1 MNKIFKLITSISFL
15 FFSINAALSEE
26 NFFNEALKMYQNE
39 KYEDA
44 RFMLERNIV
53 FNPKDAK
60 SYLYLA
66 KIYNHEEDQNKEEY
80 NLETTLLIEPNNE
93 EAILMLMKIAL
104 KKSNYSKVN
113 DLSQTFIKVCK
124 KLCDENNEIQKS
136 LKNIEPATMSLDQ
149 NLNKILI
156 IDFGSQFTQLI
167 ARRIRELGV
176 FSEIVSHKKIKIKHI
191 DKSIKGIILSGG
203 PLNVYEINKYSFD
216 KKIINLSIPIL
227 GICFGHQIL
236 SKLNGGR
243 VKQSKHR
250 EFGLANIYKKN
261 ESLLIKNFFNKQKS
275 KKVWMSHADQVSKL
289 PKNFKVIAS
298 STNSK
303 FAIVENKLNKFY
315 GIQFHPEVTHT
326 ENGKKLISN
335 FIFLICKIKRNWSSK
350 DQKIQLIK
358 EVKDQVGS
366 EKVICALSGG
376 VDSSVVAQLLNKA
389 IGKKLYC
396 IFVNTGLLRKNEE
409 VQVVQTFKKRL
420 KINLIYVNAEKE
432 FLKKLHNVSDPE
444 KKRKIIGNLF
454 IKIFERYAK
463 KIKNV
468 KFLAQGTLYP
478 DLIESRSVTG
488 SQTSKIK
495 SHHNVG
501 GLPKKMKLKLV
512 EPLKFLFK
520 DEVRKLG
527 LELNLNKDIISRH
540 PFPGPGLAIRMPGL
554 ITNEKIKILKEADYY
569 FIQALRDHGLYHKI
583 WQAYAALLPVKT
595 VGVMGDN
602 RTYEYLCLLRAITSE
617 DGMTADFYEFK
628 KSFMETISNKIVN
641 SIRGINRVVYDIT
654 SKPPSTIELE

>member
-1 MNKIFKLITSISFL
+1 
-15 FFSINAALSEE
+15 
-26 NFFNEALKMYQNE
+26 
-39 KYEDA
+39 
-44 RFMLERNIV
+44 
-53 FNPKDAK
+53 
-60 SYLYLA
+60 
-66 KIYNHEEDQNKEEY
+66 
-80 NLETTLLIEPNNE
+80 
-93 EAILMLMKIAL
+93 
-104 KKSNYSKVN
+104 
-113 DLSQTFIKVCK
+113 
-124 KLCDENNEIQKS
+124 
-136 LKNIEPATMSLDQ
+136 MSLDK

-167 ARRIRELGV
+167 ARRIRESGV
-176 FSEIVSHKKIKIKHI
+176 YSEIISHKKVKNKNI
-191 DKSIKGIILSGG
+191 DNSIKGIILSGG
-203 PLNVYEINKYSFD
+203 PLNVYQINKYSFD
-216 KKIINLSIPIL
+216 KRIIENQIPVL

-243 VKQSKHR
+243 VKQSKYR
-250 EFGLANIYKKN
+250 EFGLANIRKKR
-261 ESLLIKNFFNKQKS
+261 ESILTKNFFNKKNIN
-275 KKVWMSHADQVSKL
+275 KVWMSHADQVSKL
-289 PKNFKVIAS
+289 PKNFNVIAS
-298 STNSK
+298 SQNSK
-303 FAIVENKLNKFY
+303 FAIIENKKKNFY
-315 GIQFHPEVTHT
+315 GVQFHPEVTHT
-326 ENGKKLISN
+326 ENGKKLINN

-350 DQKIQLIK
+350 DQKIKLIK
-358 EVKDQVGS
+358 DVQNLVGKN
-366 EKVICALSGG
+366 KVICALSGG

-389 IGKKLYC
+389 IGKKLFC

-409 VQVVQTFKKRL
+409 IQVVKTFKKKL
-420 KINLIYVNAEKE
+420 KINLIYVNAENE
-432 FLKKLHNVSDPE
+432 FLRKLNNVSDPE

-478 DLIESRSVTG
+478 DLIESKSVTG

-527 LELNLNKDIISRH
+527 LELKLSKEIISRH
-540 PFPGPGLAIRMPGL
+540 PFPGPGLAIRMPGI
-554 ITNEKIKILKEADYY
+554 ITKEKIKILKEADNY
-569 FIQALRDHGLYHKI
+569 FIQALRDHNLYNKI

-617 DGMTADFYEFK
+617 DGMTADFYNFK
-628 KSFMETISNKIVN
+628 KSFIQMISNKIVN
-641 SIRGINRVVYDIT
+641 SIRGVNRVVYDVT

>member
-1 MNKIFKLITSISFL
+1 
-15 FFSINAALSEE
+15 
-26 NFFNEALKMYQNE
+26 
-39 KYEDA
+39 
-44 RFMLERNIV
+44 
-53 FNPKDAK
+53 
-60 SYLYLA
+60 
-66 KIYNHEEDQNKEEY
+66 
-80 NLETTLLIEPNNE
+80 
-93 EAILMLMKIAL
+93 
-104 KKSNYSKVN
+104 
-113 DLSQTFIKVCK
+113 
-124 KLCDENNEIQKS
+124 
-136 LKNIEPATMSLDQ
+136 MSLDQ
-149 NLNKILI
+149 NLDKILI

-167 ARRIRELGV
+167 ARRIRELGI
-176 FSEIVSHKKIKIKHI
+176 FCEIISHKKIKIFDI
-191 DKSIKGIILSGG
+191 SKSVKGIILSGG
-203 PLNVYEINKYSFD
+203 PLNVDQINKYSFD
-216 KKIINLSIPIL
+216 KKILELNLPVL

-236 SKLNGGR
+236 SKLSGGK

-250 EFGLANIYKKN
+250 EFGLANIHKKN
-261 ESLLIKNFFNKQKS
+261 NSLLTSNFFGTKKS
-275 KKVWMSHADQVSKL
+275 KEVWMSHADQVSKL
-289 PKNFKVIAS
+289 PRNFKVIAS

-303 FAIVENKLNKFY
+303 FAIVENSKKKFY
-315 GIQFHPEVTHT
+315 GVQFHPEVTHT
-326 ENGKKLISN
+326 ENGKKLLSN
-335 FIFLICKIKRNWSSK
+335 FIFLICKIKKNWSSK
-350 DQKIQLIK
+350 DQKIKLIND
-358 EVKDQVGS
+358 VQHQVGTN
-366 EKVICALSGG
+366 KVICALSGG

-409 VQVVQTFKKRL
+409 TQVIKTFKKRL
-420 KINLIYVNAEKE
+420 KMNLIYVNAEKE
-432 FLKKLHNVSDPE
+432 FLNKLKNVSDTE

-454 IKIFERYAK
+454 IKIFERYSK
-463 KIKNV
+463 KIKDV

-478 DLIESRSVTG
+478 DLIESKSVTG

-501 GLPKKMKLKLV
+501 GLPKKMNLKLV

-527 LELNLNKDIISRH
+527 LELKLSKEIISRH
-540 PFPGPGLAIRMPGL
+540 PFPGPGLAIRMPGI

-569 FIQALRDHGLYHKI
+569 FIQALRDHGLYDKI

-628 KSFMETISNKIVN
+628 KSFMQIISNKIVN

>member
-1 MNKIFKLITSISFL
+1 
-15 FFSINAALSEE
+15 
-26 NFFNEALKMYQNE
+26 
-39 KYEDA
+39 
-44 RFMLERNIV
+44 
-53 FNPKDAK
+53 
-60 SYLYLA
+60 
-66 KIYNHEEDQNKEEY
+66 
-80 NLETTLLIEPNNE
+80 
-93 EAILMLMKIAL
+93 
-104 KKSNYSKVN
+104 
-113 DLSQTFIKVCK
+113 
-124 KLCDENNEIQKS
+124 
-136 LKNIEPATMSLDQ
+136 MSLDIT
-149 NLNKILI
+149 LNKILI

-176 FSEIVSHKKIKIKHI
+176 FSEIVSHKKIKSKDI
-191 DKSIKGIILSGG
+191 DNSIKGIILSGG
-203 PLNVYEINKYSFD
+203 PLNVYEIKKYSFD
-216 KKIINLSIPIL
+216 KKIIQKGKPIL

-236 SKLNGGR
+236 SKLNGGK

-250 EFGLANIYKKN
+250 EFGLANIIKKKD
-261 ESLLIKNFFNKQKS
+261 SLLTKNFFNKK
-275 KKVWMSHADQVSKL
+275 KFTKVWMSHADQVSKL
-289 PKNFKVIAS
+289 PKNFNIIAS
-298 STNSK
+298 SQNSR
-303 FAIVENKLNKFY
+303 FAIVENNSKKFY
-315 GIQFHPEVTHT
+315 GVQFHPEVTHT
-326 ENGKKLISN
+326 ENGKKIISN
-335 FIFLICKIKRNWSSK
+335 FLFLICQIKRNWTSK
-350 DQKIQLIK
+350 EQKRKLIDDIK
-358 EVKDQVGS
+358 NQVGKN
-366 EKVICALSGG
+366 KVICALSGG
-376 VDSSVVAQLLNKA
+376 VDSSVVAQLMNKA
-389 IGKKLYC
+389 IGKKLFC

-409 VQVVQTFKKRL
+409 KQVLKTFKKKL

-432 FLKKLHNVSDPE
+432 FIKKLTNIYDPE

-454 IKIFERYAK
+454 IKIFERYSK

-478 DLIESRSVTG
+478 DLIESKSVTG

-527 LELNLNKDIISRH
+527 LELNLGKEIISRH
-540 PFPGPGLAIRMPGL
+540 PFPGPGLAIRMPGS
-554 ITNEKIKILKEADYY
+554 ITKEKINILKEADHY
-569 FIQALRDHGLYHKI
+569 FIQALKEHKLYHKI

-617 DGMTADFYEFK
+617 DGMTADFYDFK
-628 KSFMETISNKIVN
+628 KSFIQEISNKIVN

>member
-1 MNKIFKLITSISFL
+1 
-15 FFSINAALSEE
+15 
-26 NFFNEALKMYQNE
+26 
-39 KYEDA
+39 
-44 RFMLERNIV
+44 
-53 FNPKDAK
+53 
-60 SYLYLA
+60 
-66 KIYNHEEDQNKEEY
+66 
-80 NLETTLLIEPNNE
+80 
-93 EAILMLMKIAL
+93 
-104 KKSNYSKVN
+104 
-113 DLSQTFIKVCK
+113 
-124 KLCDENNEIQKS
+124 
-136 LKNIEPATMSLDQ
+136 MSLDT
-149 NLNKILI
+149 NLDKVVI

-176 FSEIVSHKKIKIKHI
+176 FSEIVSHKKIRTSDINQ
-191 DKSIKGIILSGG
+191 SVRGIILSGG
-203 PLNVYEINKYSFD
+203 PLNVYQINKYSFD
-216 KKIINLSIPIL
+216 KTILKLNIPIL

-250 EFGLANIYKKN
+250 EFGLANIFRKRDSLLTKNFYNMKKN
-261 ESLLIKNFFNKQKS
+261 

-289 PKNFKVIAS
+289 PKNFQVVAS

-303 FAIVENKLNKFY
+303 YAIVENKLKKFY
-315 GIQFHPEVTHT
+315 GVQFHPEVTHT

-335 FIFLICKIKRNWSSK
+335 FVFLICKIKKNWSSR
-350 DQKIQLIK
+350 DQKIKLIN
-358 EVKDQVGS
+358 EVRDQVGTH
-366 EKVICALSGG
+366 KVICALSGG
-376 VDSSVVAQLLNKA
+376 VDSSVVAQLLNKS

-409 VQVVQTFKKRL
+409 TQVVRTFKKKL
-420 KINLIYVNAEKE
+420 KMNLIYVNAEKE
-432 FLKKLHNVSDPE
+432 FLGKLKNVSDPE

-454 IKIFERYAK
+454 IKIFEQYAK

-478 DLIESRSVTG
+478 DLIESKSVTG

-501 GLPKKMKLKLV
+501 GLPKKMNLKLV

-527 LELNLNKDIISRH
+527 LELKLSKEIISRH
-540 PFPGPGLAIRMPGL
+540 PFPGPGLAIRIPGI

-569 FIQALRDHGLYHKI
+569 FIQALREYGLYHKI

-617 DGMTADFYEFK
+617 DGMTADFFEFR
-628 KSFMETISNKIVN
+628 KSFMQTISNKIVN
-641 SIRGINRVVYDIT
+641 SIRGINRVVYDVT

>member
-1 MNKIFKLITSISFL
+1 M
-15 FFSINAALSEE
+15 
-26 NFFNEALKMYQNE
+26 
-39 KYEDA
+39 
-44 RFMLERNIV
+44 
-53 FNPKDAK
+53 
-60 SYLYLA
+60 
-66 KIYNHEEDQNKEEY
+66 
-80 NLETTLLIEPNNE
+80 NLE
-93 EAILMLMKIAL
+93 K
-104 KKSNYSKVN
+104 
-113 DLSQTFIKVCK
+113 
-124 KLCDENNEIQKS
+124 
-136 LKNIEPATMSLDQ
+136 

-156 IDFGSQFTQLI
+156 IDYGSQFTQLI

-176 FSEIVSHKKIKIKHI
+176 YSKIISHNKIKLSDIKNN
-191 DKSIKGIILSGG
+191 KVGGLILSGG
-203 PLNVYEINKYSFD
+203 PLNVYQSSKIKFD
-216 KKIINLSIPIL
+216 KRILDLEIPIL

-236 SKLNGGR
+236 SKNLGGK
-243 VKQSKHR
+243 VKKSKYR
-250 EFGLANIYKKN
+250 EFGLANLKKKN
-261 ESLLIKNFFNKQKS
+261 KSLLTKDFFNNNKCN
-275 KKVWMSHADQVSKL
+275 VWMSHSDEVSKL
-289 PKNFKVIAS
+289 PKGFSVIG
-298 STNSK
+298 STKNSK
-303 FAIVENKLNKFY
+303 FAMIENFKKKLF

-326 ENGKKLISN
+326 KNGKKILRN
-335 FIFLICKIKRNWSSK
+335 FVFSICKLKRNWSSK
-350 DQKIQLIK
+350 QQKTKIIK
-358 EVKDQVGS
+358 QVKNQVKNS
-366 EKVICALSGG
+366 KVICALSGG

-389 IGKKLYC
+389 IGKNLYC

-409 VQVVQTFKKRL
+409 KQVISTFKKKL
-420 KINLIYVNAEKE
+420 KMNLIYVNAEKE
-432 FLKKLHNVSDPE
+432 FIKKLKNISDPE

-478 DLIESRSVTG
+478 DLIESKSVTG

-527 LELNLNKDIISRH
+527 LELNLSKEIISRH
-540 PFPGPGLAIRMPGL
+540 PFPGPGLAIRMPGI
-554 ITNEKIKILKEADYY
+554 ITKEKINILKEADHY
-569 FIQALRDHGLYHKI
+569 FIQALRDHKLYHKI

-628 KSFMETISNKIVN
+628 KSFIQEISNKIVN